1 MHRVTHAI
9 VITLGASSLACA
21 AVLETTLD
29 VLATT
34 TYTFVVR
41 SSHPNVVNFEL
52 YSTDRN
58 VVWPGG
64 GETYYLDDG
73 DPIYIDI
80 ACQVG
85 ETVCYAAWVGGDE
98 DQYWGAGPDH
108 DENCSD
114 CCYTCRTNRSTEEI
128 HFTW

>member
-1 MHRVTHAI
+1 MHRVAHAI

-34 TYTFVVR
+34 TYTFVVS
-41 SSHPNVVNFEL
+41 SSHPNVANFEL

-73 DPIYIDI
+73 GSDLHRHRLPRR
-80 ACQVG
+80 
-85 ETVCYAAWVGGDE
+85 GD
-98 DQYWGAGPDH
+98 GLLRGLG
-108 DENCSD
+108 
-114 CCYTCRTNRSTEEI
+114 RR
-128 HFTW
+128 